1 MEFPPEHYFQ
11 TAAQRIRQAQ
21 HLYEA
26 GASFALAIYVG
37 GLAVECLL
45 RAYKGRR
52 DPTFD
57 ERHDLARLFKASGM
71 LDIDPD
77 MLRAKQWT
85 DEQIESHLGALRVA
99 ANIIFQMWSNTY
111 RFASEERLRSHLKK
125 ATGYRKIKGDYL
137 KEQTRQFLN
146 AAQSFMNKGV
156 VQWQA

>member
-11 TAAQRIRQAQ
+11 TATQRIRQAQ
-21 HLYEA
+21 HLYEE

-52 DPTFD
+52 DPAFD
-57 ERHDLARLFKASGM
+57 ERHDLVRLFKASGM
-71 LDIDPD
+71 LDVDPD
-77 MLRAKQWT
+77 KLRAKHWT
-85 DEQIESHLGALRVA
+85 DEQIESHLAALRVSA
-99 ANIIFQMWSNTY
+99 TIIFQMWSNTY

-125 ATGYRKIKGDYL
+125 STGYRKIKGDYL
-137 KEQTRQFLN
+137 KEQARQFLN